1 MPTSYPGALDNFTNP
16 TGADNLS
23 DAPVLHHSQ
32 HSNVNDA
39 VKAIETE
46 LGTNPKGSNTSVR
59 ARLEAI
65 EASLGTK
72 LNSSAFHAPFGVAT
86 LDAGSMLVE
95 NVDAGKVTSG
105 VLGVARIPNLSGAK
119 ILGTGS
125 GGAAI
130 PVDAVPLLAATQINS
145 GVFALARIP
154 GLPGSQITSGT
165 IDAARL
171 PTTVTSNANSQ
182 VVADN
187 AARDAIPL
195 GSRVNGMIVTVLN
208 PLAQWTWRTD
218 NSTWEQTGGPG
229 AYNESPLEAYDATT
243 LTTAITSFDP
253 GAPGLSQVFTAP
265 KSGKIYVTISSLI
278 ILTAGNT
285 NGAGYFGAEVRQGN
299 VIGSGTIV
307 DSVATQKC
315 VAVGGSIGSRGG
327 MSMRYLVQGLTAGNQ
342 YHVRTMFTTSSSP
355 TVTMQLFYRRVL
367 VEMVH

>member
-1 MPTSYPGALDNFTNP
+1 MPTAYPGALDNFTNP

-32 HSNVNDA
+32 HTNVNDA

-46 LGTNPKGSNTSVR
+46 LGTNAKGAATSVR

-65 EASLGTK
+65 EAAAAGFQVA
-72 LNSSAFHAPFGVAT
+72 SAKGQPNGYAG
-86 LDAGSMLVE
+86 LDAGGLLAQ
-95 NVDAGKVTSG
+95 NIDAGKLASG
-105 VLGVARIPNLSGAK
+105 TVPIARIPNLSGAK
-119 ILGTGS
+119 ILGTGG

-130 PVDAVPLLAATQINS
+130 PVDAVPLLPASQTSS
-145 GVFALARIP
+145 GTFAVARIP

-182 VVADN
+182 VVNDQAG
-187 AARDAIPL
+187 RDAIPVAN
-195 GSRVNGMIVTVLN
+195 RVNGMIVTQLN
-208 PLAQWTWRTD
+208 PYVQWTWRTD
-218 NSTWEQTGGPG
+218 NSTWEQSGGPG
-229 AYNESPLEAYDATT
+229 SANESPLEAYDSTT
-243 LTTAITSFDP
+243 LTTSITSFDP

-265 KSGKIYVTISSLI
+265 KSGKIYITVSSLI
-278 ILTAGNT
+278 ILTAGST

-299 VIGSGTIV
+299 VIGSGTIM
-307 DSVATQKC
+307 DSIITQKC
-315 VAVGGSIGSRGG
+315 VAVGGTIGSRAAA
-327 MSMRYLVQGLTAGNQ
+327 SMRYLVPGLTAGNL

-355 TVTMQLFYRRVL
+355 AVTMQLFYRRVL